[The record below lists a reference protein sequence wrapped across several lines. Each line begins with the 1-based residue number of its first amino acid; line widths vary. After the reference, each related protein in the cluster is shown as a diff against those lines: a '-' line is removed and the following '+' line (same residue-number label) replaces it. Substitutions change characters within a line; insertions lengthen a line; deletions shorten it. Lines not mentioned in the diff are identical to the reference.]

1 MRIGMWA
8 GACAVVLAGCTVG
21 TPPLAGNWRAPSF
34 VDLQTSCGGAARDW
48 GADAQPV
55 YSTLYD
61 AYVAKRY
68 RGLTQAN
75 YCAFV
80 NELSTHYAAPDAA
93 GRAGWV
99 AYFNGA
105 RAQAVSWRAAVD
117 PTLRGG

>member
-1 MRIGMWA
+1 M
-8 GACAVVLAGCTVG
+8 
-21 TPPLAGNWRAPSF
+21 PPLAGNWRAPSF

-68 RGLTQAN
+68 RGLTEAN

-80 NELSTHYAAPDAA
+80 NELSTHYVAPDAA
-93 GRAGWV
+93 ARADWV

-105 RAQAVSWRAAVD
+105 RAQAISWRAAVD

>member
-1 MRIGMWA
+1 MWV
-8 GACAVVLAGCTVG
+8 GACAVVLAGCGAG

-34 VDLQTSCGGAARDW
+34 VDLQTACGGAARDW

-68 RGLTQAN
+68 RGLSETN

-80 NELSTHYAAPDAA
+80 NELATHYAAPDTP
-93 GRAGWV
+93 GRAGWI

>member
-8 GACAVVLAGCTVG
+8 GVCAVLLAGCG
-21 TPPLAGNWRAPSF
+21 AGMPPLAGNWRAPSF

-48 GADAQPV
+48 GADAPPV

-68 RGLTQAN
+68 RGLTEAN

-80 NELSTHYAAPDAA
+80 NELSTHYVAPDAA
-93 GRAGWV
+93 ARAGWI

-105 RAQAVSWRAAVD
+105 RAQAISWRAAVD

>member
-8 GACAVVLAGCTVG
+8 GACAVVLAGCSAG

-34 VDLQTSCGGAARDW
+34 VDLQTSCGGTAHDW

-75 YCAFV
+75 YCTFV
-80 NELSTHYAAPDAA
+80 NELSARYAAPDAA

>member
-1 MRIGMWA
+1 MRIGMGI
-8 GACAVVLAGCTVG
+8 GACAVVLAACSVG
-21 TPPLAGNWRAPSF
+21 TPPLSGNWRAPSF
-34 VDLQTSCGGAARDW
+34 VDLQTACGGTARDW

-55 YSTLYD
+55 YSALYD

-68 RGLTQAN
+68 RGLSQAN

-80 NELSTHYAAPDAA
+80 NELSAHYAAPDAP
-93 GRAGWV
+93 GRAGWI
-99 AYFNGA
+99 AYLNGA